1 MPMKLWMNSAELVM
15 SKILTFNDS
24 GVILA
29 GWRSD
34 SRLRIRAL
42 TILSDAER
50 EFVSSPFV
58 SLELKPKAVYHK
70 NSLEVEFYDAY
81 FENVTFWVDD
91 VEKIVSLAESVSEKY
106 GLNGMDALH
115 IAAAII
121 AEADEFITTERA
133 TSPLN
138 RVTEVQII
146 SIK

>member
-1 MPMKLWMNSAELVM
+1 MPMKLWTNSAELVM
-15 SKILTFNDS
+15 SKILTFTDS
-24 GVILA
+24 GVLLA

-42 TILSDAER
+42 TILSEAER

-58 SLELKPKAVYHK
+58 RLELKPKAVYHK
-70 NSLEVEFYDAY
+70 NSLEIDFYDAY
-81 FENVTFWVDD
+81 FENVNIWVNDA
-91 VEKIVSLAESVSEKY
+91 EKIVNLAETVSEKY

-138 RVTEVQII
+138 RVKEVKIV
-146 SIK
+146 SIN

>member
-1 MPMKLWMNSAELVM
+1 M

-34 SRLRIRAL
+34 SRMRIRAL

-70 NSLEVEFYDAY
+70 NSLEIDFYNAY
-81 FENVTFWVDD
+81 FGNIAVWIDD
-91 VEKIVSLAESVSEKY
+91 VEKIVRLAETVSEKY

-121 AEADEFITTERA
+121 AEADEFITTERV

-138 RVTEVQII
+138 RVTEVKIV